1 MNESLQVLS
10 NAEEFASDI
19 FLIHLVR
26 LQQHVQHI
34 IQAGPYDEPQY
45 PQNPGAPLVIH
56 LQSLDRTLSDFQN
69 SVPSSLHEDLL
80 RRDFLAMHVHSA
92 RMFLYEVGLYDEPW
106 QIAATQK
113 RLDMLWAC
121 SEAIISFFD
130 VFLALAEES
139 FFSFPYAI
147 WGQMQD
153 ALLITS
159 RLSILNVQGWAH
171 GLVNEN
177 LQLPAIL
184 SRITEKLEKANALA
198 KADWLTGESD
208 GLIGNVLE
216 KIDRIRRWFEEY
228 VASERAVPGPITNQG
243 GERAAGR
250 DQGDVQAAAWID
262 DIFWE
267 ELIAE
272 CQPLQ
277 F

>member
-10 NAEEFASDI
+10 NAEEFQIDI
-19 FLIHLVR
+19 LLIRLVR

-34 IQAGPYDEPQY
+34 IQAGPYDEPQH

-56 LQSLDRTLSDFQN
+56 LQSLDRTLSDFQD
-69 SVPSSLHEDLL
+69 SVPSSLQEDSW
-80 RRDFLAMHVHSA
+80 RRDFLAMHLHSA
-92 RMFLYEVGLYDEPW
+92 RMLLYEVGLYDEPW

-113 RLDMLWAC
+113 RLDVLWAC

-130 VFLALAEES
+130 VFLALPEES

-147 WGQMQD
+147 WGQMQN

-177 LQLPAIL
+177 LQLLAIL
-184 SRITEKLEKANALA
+184 SRITEKLEKANTLA
-198 KADWLTGESD
+198 KAGWLAGNSD
-208 GLIGNVLE
+208 GLIGNVLD
-216 KIDRIRRWFEEY
+216 KIARIRRWFEDY
-228 VASERAVPGPITNQG
+228 VASERAVPGPIMNEGAERVVG
-243 GERAAGR
+243 G
-250 DQGDVQAAAWID
+250 DQGNVQETAWID

-267 ELIAE
+267 ELMAE